1 MVKLRKKVSN
11 LKIFASILVFIGKP
25 FYIIFSYVVIG
36 VLTFFYVIGN
46 RSRILVEKTFAVTQ
60 KLIKRA
66 KKKKV
71 RSKKKA
77 KKFKFPKLIFPSI
90 SFTLPNFSFSPKV
103 FSKRFVHITKTK
115 SSKKKLQKKNVLLE
129 KLNISKVL
137 LFSKLSVG
145 RKVKIGGIIFVC
157 LASIV
162 FFIWNGVFRSLPSS
176 KELMSRKIQVST
188 KILDR
193 NGQLLYEIY
202 KDQNRTPVSLS
213 QVPNEVKAATL
224 ASEDADFYNH
234 PGFSVKGIVRAL
246 FNDVTHGQLSG
257 GSTITQQLV
266 KNALLTPQKTFTRK
280 IKELVL
286 SLEVEA
292 NFSKDQILEMYLN
305 EVSYGGSAYGIQ
317 EASRIYFGKD
327 VTEIDLAEAALLAGL
342 PKSPTQY
349 SPHGADPELAIERQ
363 REVLKLMF
371 DNGFITKEQ
380 QDAAL
385 SEKLTFSASDISIK
399 APHFV
404 MYVKQQLVDKFGEEM
419 VESGGLTVTT
429 TLDYSIQ
436 KMAEG
441 VVKKQIGQL
450 KNYHVTNG
458 AAIVMDPKTGEILAM
473 VGSEDYFNT
482 KNDGEVNVTT
492 SLQEPGSFVK
502 VINYA
507 YALGHGFTPAS
518 IISDTPTKFI
528 VPGQAPYIPVNY
540 DGKFVGNVTLRSA
553 LAQSRNI
560 PAVKVEESYGVDKM
574 VALGQKMGITTWKD
588 PSLYGLSL
596 TLGGGSAKLIDLAR
610 VGSTIA
616 NYGARPPLLSVL
628 RVTDYRGKR
637 LIYGCDSETCTE
649 EQVITPGV
657 AFLLIDILKDNKAR
671 APEFGFRSQ
680 LVVTGHPEIA
690 VKTGTSNSF
699 RDNLTIG
706 FSQKYLTAVWVG
718 NNDNSPMNRIASGIT
733 GAAPIWNEIMNRL
746 MAQEPSLAWEA
757 PDDVLSMQVCGYS
770 EWFLKEAKVKVNCG
784 LNSTA
789 KANSNIK
796 KEDILDGIS
805 TSR

>member
-1 MVKLRKKVSN
+1 MAKLKKKTISVVPVKL
-11 LKIFASILVFIGKP
+11 LILIGKP
-25 FYIIFSYVVIG
+25 FYVVLSYLIIG
-36 VLTFFYVIGN
+36 VLTFLYLIGN
-46 RSRILVEKTFAVTQ
+46 RTRIFAEKTFARVK
-60 KLIKRA
+60 KLTKST
-66 KKKKV
+66 KKKAH
-71 RSKKKA
+71 SKKKG
-77 KKFKFPKLIFPSI
+77 KKFKLSKFTFPKV
-90 SFTLPNFSFSPKV
+90 SFTFPIFSFLEVYSFLRNAVPFKKTSSAKNRSLKKRSATSRLSLPKIIFLSKFIINKKAKVGAVILFFLFSFS
-103 FSKRFVHITKTK
+103 F
-115 SSKKKLQKKNVLLE
+115 L
-129 KLNISKVL
+129 
-137 LFSKLSVG
+137 
-145 RKVKIGGIIFVC
+145 
-157 LASIV
+157 
-162 FFIWNGVFRSLPSS
+162 IWNGIFRGLPTSR
-176 KELMSRKIQVST
+176 ELMSRKIQVST

-246 FNDVTHGQLSG
+246 FNDLTKGQLSG

-266 KNALLTPQKTFTRK
+266 KNALLTPEKTFLRK
-280 IKELVL
+280 VRELIV

-327 VTEIDLAEAALLAGL
+327 VGEVDLAEAALLAGL

-380 QDAAL
+380 LEEARNK
-385 SEKLTFSASDISIK
+385 KLTFAPSDISIK

-404 MYVKQQLVDKFGEEM
+404 MYIKQQLVDKFGEEM

-450 KNYHVTNG
+450 KNYHVSNG
-458 AAIVMDPKTGEILAM
+458 AAVVMDPKTGEVLAM

-518 IISDTPTKFI
+518 VISDTPTKFI
-528 VPGQAPYIPVNY
+528 VPGQPAYIPVNY
-540 DGKFVGNVTLRSA
+540 DGKFVGNITLRSA

-560 PAVKVEESYGVDKM
+560 PAVKVEESYGVHEM

-616 NYGARPPLLSVL
+616 NYGVRPPLLSVL

-637 LIYGCDSETCTE
+637 LIYGCDSEVCTE

-671 APEFGFRSQ
+671 APEFGFRSA
-680 LVVTGHPEIA
+680 LVVSGHPEIA

-746 MAQEPSLAWEA
+746 MASEPSIAWEA
-757 PDDVLSMQVCGYS
+757 PDDVISMHVCGYT
-770 EWFLKEAKVKVNCG
+770 EWFLKGEKPRVNCN
-784 LNSTA
+784 LNNTA
-789 KANSNIK
+789 KANGGIK

-805 TSR
+805 TTR